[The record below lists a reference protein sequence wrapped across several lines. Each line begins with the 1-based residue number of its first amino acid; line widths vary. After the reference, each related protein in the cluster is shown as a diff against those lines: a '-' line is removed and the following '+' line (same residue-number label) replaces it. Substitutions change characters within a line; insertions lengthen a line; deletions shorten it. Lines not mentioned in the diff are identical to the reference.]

1 MAAPDAITLSDVF
14 RMLESCAPGHDVKLK
29 LHHYWVTFRGRT
41 FTSLPKGPGAG
52 GARSLRTPVH
62 AQVVRKLVRHLEI
75 DAECA
80 GGAIPALRM

>member
-1 MAAPDAITLSDVF
+1 VAAPDAIALSDVF
-14 RMLESCAPGHDVKLK
+14 RMLESCAPGHEVKLK
-29 LHHYWVTFRGRT
+29 LHHYWVIFRGRT

-75 DAECA
+75 DPACAAE
-80 GGAIPALRM
+80 AIPALGM